1 MFSLCN
7 NINSLKQTHSY
18 LLIQGLTNDIQC
30 QTKLL
35 SLYGSFG
42 NIKWAR
48 LIFDQIPNPDFY
60 SWKAMLRWYFL
71 NESYWEVIWFYRYM
85 KECINEYDNIVFSE
99 VLTACVELR
108 DLDEGK
114 KLHGRIVKVGNADSF
129 VYTGLS
135 DMYAKCGEFECSFLV
150 FEESPERN
158 VVSWTSMIVRCVQ
171 NDCAKEG
178 MVLFDRMRQ
187 VSVTPNL
194 FTLGSLLTACK
205 RLDALHQGK
214 WVHGCMI
221 KLGVDENLFVVSS
234 LLDLYLKC
242 GTIRDARL
250 VFDELE
256 IVDLVPWT
264 TMIVGYTQR
273 NLPNEALM
281 VFTDKKWAYVLPN
294 SVTIASVLSACAQLG
309 NLNLGKNVHSVG
321 TKLGLED
328 STVKNALVNMY
339 AKCCMLTDAS
349 YIFATLTDKD
359 VVTWNSM
366 IAGYSQNGYSSVI
379 DAVTV
384 VNVLSAC
391 VILGALRTGSAL
403 HAYALQ
409 DGFLSSNVFVGTT
422 LVNLYFKC
430 GDSESARRVFDE
442 MGEKNTVT
450 WSSMMAGYGM
460 HGDAGGSLTL
470 FGEMLKENL
479 EPNDVVFTNIISA
492 CGHAGMVGEGWKYFE
507 SMCKEHRLVPSIKHY
522 VCMIDLLARS
532 GRLEEALGFIERMPV
547 QADARVWGA
556 LLHGC
561 RLHSRLDVG
570 EVAVKKMVEL
580 QPDTAGYY
588 VLMSNLYASDGR
600 WEQVNEMREL
610 MKKQGLNKSPGWSNV
625 EMYND
630 DHPPALRIASA
641 S

>member
-1 MFSLCN
+1 
-7 NINSLKQTHSY
+7 
-18 LLIQGLTNDIQC
+18 
-30 QTKLL
+30 
-35 SLYGSFG
+35 
-42 NIKWAR
+42 
-48 LIFDQIPNPDFY
+48 
-60 SWKAMLRWYFL
+60 MLRWYFL

-85 KECINEYDNIVFSE
+85 KECLNEQDNIVFSE

-108 DLDEGK
+108 DLHEGR
-114 KLHGRIVKVGNADSF
+114 KLHGRIVKVGNPDSF

-135 DMYAKCGEFECSFLV
+135 DMYAKCGEFECSCLV

-178 MVLFDRMRQ
+178 MVIFDRMRHC
-187 VSVTPNL
+187 SVTPNL

-234 LLDLYLKC
+234 LLDMYLKC
-242 GTIRDARL
+242 GTIMDARL

-256 IVDLVPWT
+256 IVDLVSWT
-264 TMIVGYTQR
+264 TMIVGYTHR

-281 VFTDKKWAYVLPN
+281 LFTDKKWAYVLPN
-294 SVTIASVLSACAQLG
+294 SVTIASALSACAQMG
-309 NLNLGKNVHSVG
+309 KLNLGKNVHSVG

-339 AKCCMLTDAS
+339 AKCCRLGDAS
-349 YIFATLTDKD
+349 YIFETYIDKD
-359 VVTWNSM
+359 VVAWNSM
-366 IAGYSQNGYSSVI
+366 IAGYSQNGYAYKALVHFHRMRYSFVI
-379 DAVTV
+379 DAVTM

-409 DGFLSSNVFVGTT
+409 DGLVSSNVFVGTA

-450 WSSMMAGYGM
+450 WSSMMSGYGM
-460 HGDAGGSLTL
+460 HGDASGSLTL

-492 CGHAGMVGEGWKYFE
+492 CGHAGMIVEGWKYFE

-532 GRLEEALGFIERMPV
+532 GRLDEALGFIERMPI

-561 RLHSRLDVG
+561 RLHSRLDIG
-570 EVAVKKMVEL
+570 EVAVRRMVEL

-610 MKKQGLNKSPGWSNV
+610 MKKQGLNKSPGWSLV
-625 EMYND
+625 EMYSND
-630 DHPPALRIASA
+630 HHPALRVASA